1 MKGNDEVEQA
11 VVEFVRGFLLLLVG
25 AQILFVGPEEQL
37 KERDASEAVDH
48 GCKTDPAP
56 GSERPKGK
64 CEQAEGQEIMHK
76 IKNKKMCF
84 LGLIQNKNLNN
95 QWLFFILTK
104 TAR

>member
-11 VVEFVRGFLLLLVG
+11 VVEFVRGFFLLLVG

-48 GCKTDPAP
+48 GRKTDPTP
-56 GSERPKGK
+56 RSERPKGK
-64 CEQAEGQEIMHK
+64 CEQAEGQEIMHW

-84 LGLIQNKNLNN
+84 WVLSK
-95 QWLFFILTK
+95 TK
-104 TAR
+104 T

>member
-37 KERDASEAVDH
+37 KERDASKAVDH
-48 GCKTDPAP
+48 RRKTDPTP

-64 CEQAEGQEIMHK
+64 CKQAEGQEVTSKESGTRWMTGSSEP
-76 IKNKKMCF
+76 
-84 LGLIQNKNLNN
+84 LQV
-95 QWLFFILTK
+95 
-104 TAR
+104 AA